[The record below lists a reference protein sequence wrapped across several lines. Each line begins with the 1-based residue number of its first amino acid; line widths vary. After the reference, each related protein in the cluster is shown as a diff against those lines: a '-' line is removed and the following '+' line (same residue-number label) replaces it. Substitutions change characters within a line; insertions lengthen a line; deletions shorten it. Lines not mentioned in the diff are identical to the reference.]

1 MPPSFGIQPKSCWIP
16 NQECVATGRMR
27 IRIGIATLPSCVTP
41 NVLRRLPENLFMDE
55 EDDCRFLLSP
65 EGRRTIVAIHVA
77 SILQFSEEMKA
88 LVFIIIVLL
97 LCAGCR
103 SSRQESSVSLTDVQL
118 DEWITSRMTHFHSGN
133 KSVSLQRRDSTTVTI
148 IEYNAPDSTGR
159 QF

>member
-1 MPPSFGIQPKSCWIP
+1 
-16 NQECVATGRMR
+16 
-27 IRIGIATLPSCVTP
+27 
-41 NVLRRLPENLFMDE
+41 
-55 EDDCRFLLSP
+55 
-65 EGRRTIVAIHVA
+65 
-77 SILQFSEEMKA
+77 MKA

-118 DEWITSRMTHFHSGN
+118 DEWITFRLTHFHSGN

-159 QF
+159 QSKKSQTVISSESDTHARQQETDASTTHVADSAHLRNKSIYSENNISEKTPLPWYSGFEPYIVLVLVFALFLLLKRLRFIKF